1 VPSSAPKNRRIENRI
16 AGADVNPYLSIAAS
30 LACGYLGM
38 QENIQPSASED
49 SNAYNLPFKL
59 PKNLTSAIELLEKS
73 EAMQM
78 LMGERFLQIYIAIK
92 KYEYHKYFEVISPW
106 EREFLLLSV

>member
-1 VPSSAPKNRRIENRI
+1 
-16 AGADVNPYLSIAAS
+16 
-30 LACGYLGM
+30 
-38 QENIQPSASED
+38 
-49 SNAYNLPFKL
+49 
-59 PKNLTSAIELLEKS
+59 LLEKS

-92 KYEYHKYFEVISPW
+92 KYEYHKYFEVISLW

>member
-1 VPSSAPKNRRIENRI
+1 MK
-16 AGADVNPYLSIAAS
+16 
-30 LACGYLGM
+30 
-38 QENIQPSASED
+38 QEDISEW
-49 SNAYNLPFKL
+49 FRQQ
-59 PKNLTSAIELLEKS
+59 NLTSAIEFLEKS

-92 KYEYHKYFEVISPW
+92 KYEYHKYFEVISLW